1 MTIFKKELRLE
12 PVANKLSQYKEKWL
26 NNFIGMEAL
35 DTQNNSLTIDHDSS
49 VGIALGY
56 GLNDRG
62 SRVRFPA
69 GLGIFLFTTV
79 SITALRPTQPPIQW
93 IPGTFPWG

>member
-35 DTQNNSLTIDHDSS
+35 DTQNNSLTID
-49 VGIALGY
+49 LLEEE
-56 GLNDRG
+56 GLDG
-62 SRVRFPA
+62 C
-69 GLGIFLFTTV
+69 
-79 SITALRPTQPPIQW
+79 
-93 IPGTFPWG
+93 